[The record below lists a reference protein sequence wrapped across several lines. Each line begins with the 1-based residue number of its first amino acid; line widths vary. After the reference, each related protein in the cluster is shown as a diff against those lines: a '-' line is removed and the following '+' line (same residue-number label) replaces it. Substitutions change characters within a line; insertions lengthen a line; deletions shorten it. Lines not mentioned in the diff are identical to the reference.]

1 MITAIVLASGYS
13 SRMGENKLLLLKDGI
28 PMIEYLFCQL
38 EKINFHSVI
47 VVTQYKEVEKLAKPY
62 GYTTIINDMPQ
73 NGISESI
80 KLGVSNTDIDSNFM
94 FFTGD
99 QPFLTSEVIEK
110 IMDVSDNQDIVVPR
124 FLGKNKSP
132 VIFGN
137 VYRGELLKLTGD
149 TGGKVII
156 KNNLDSI
163 RYVKFSNGSDFL
175 DIDTVEEYEKIR

>member
-1 MITAIVLASGYS
+1 MITAIVLASGFS
-13 SRMGENKLLLLKDGI
+13 SRMGRNKLLLSKDGI
-28 PMIEYLFCQL
+28 PMIEHLFRKL
-38 EKINFHSVI
+38 YKINFHSII
-47 VVTQYKEVEKLAKPY
+47 VVTQYREVERLAKSY

-80 KLGVSNTDIDSNFM
+80 KLGVNNTDIDSNFM

-110 IMDVSDNQDIVVPR
+110 IMDVSDDQYIVVPR

-137 VYRGELLKLTGD
+137 VYRGDLLKLTGD

-163 RYVKFSNGSDFL
+163 KYVNFSDGSDFL

>member
-13 SRMGENKLLLLKDGI
+13 SRMGVNKLLLSKNGI
-28 PMIEYLFCQL
+28 PMIEHLFRQL
-38 EKINFHSVI
+38 YKINFHNII
-47 VVTQYKEVEKLAKPY
+47 VVTQYKEVENLAKSY
-62 GYTTIINDMPQ
+62 GYTIVINDTPQ

-80 KLGVSNTDIDSNFM
+80 KLGVNSTDTGSDFM

-99 QPFLTSEVIEK
+99 QPFLTGEVIKK
-110 IMDVSDNQDIVVPR
+110 IMNISDDRYIVVPR

-132 VIFGN
+132 VVFGKG
-137 VYRGELLKLTGD
+137 YRGELLKLNGD

-163 RYVKFSNGSDFL
+163 KYVNFSDGSDFL